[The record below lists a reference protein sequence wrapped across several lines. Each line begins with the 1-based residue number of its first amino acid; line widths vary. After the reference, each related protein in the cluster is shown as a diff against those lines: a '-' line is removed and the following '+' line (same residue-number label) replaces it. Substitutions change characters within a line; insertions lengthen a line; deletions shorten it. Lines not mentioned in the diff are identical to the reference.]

1 MTESQTRN
9 ITPQQARDWLAS
21 GEAIL
26 IDVREADE
34 FRAGHIP
41 YALSMPLSG
50 VCANFRQLKLPQD
63 KKIIFQCLRG
73 KRGEQACAGV
83 CAQGS
88 GHAVYNIE
96 GGIEGWKAAGLDVIG
111 AGEPGISIFRQVQIV
126 VGLLVLA
133 FTLIGFAGQAWAF
146 AVAGIIGAALAFA
159 GLSGWCG
166 LAMLLARAP
175 WNKTP

>member
-1 MTESQTRN
+1 MTDSHTRN
-9 ITPQQARDWLAS
+9 ITPQQAYDWLTS

-34 FRAGHIP
+34 FKAGHIP

-50 VCANFRQLKLPQD
+50 VCETFLHLKLPQN
-63 KKIIFQCLRG
+63 KKVIFQCLRG
-73 KRGEQACAGV
+73 KRGEQACAAV

-88 GHAVYNIE
+88 GHAIYNME
-96 GGIEGWKAAGLDVIG
+96 SGIEGWGAAGLDVIG
-111 AGEPGISIFRQVQIV
+111 SGQSKLSIFRQVQII
-126 VGLLVLA
+126 VGLLVLI
-133 FTLIGFAGQAWAF
+133 FTLIGFGGQTWGFALAGTF
-146 AVAGIIGAALAFA
+146 GAALAFA

-166 LAMLLARAP
+166 LAMLLAKAP